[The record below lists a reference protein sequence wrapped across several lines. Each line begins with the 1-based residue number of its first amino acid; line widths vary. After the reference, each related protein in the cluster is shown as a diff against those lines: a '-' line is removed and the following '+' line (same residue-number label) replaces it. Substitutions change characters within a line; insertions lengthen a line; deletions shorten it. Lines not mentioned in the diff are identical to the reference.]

1 MRVNRFLRHKGIGT
15 RAGKE
20 CIYGRHA
27 MRAAFFG
34 YRRLLMT
41 DELKKKY
48 DSLLAALRP
57 LGRAAIAYSGGVDST
72 LLLVAA
78 VEALGRENVLAV
90 TAYDQGSPSREKAG
104 PEAFCKERG
113 IRHIILQH
121 DIFAVEGLSAN
132 PPDRCYLCKKALF
145 SEIIEEAKKQNI
157 DAVCEGTNADDTFD
171 FRPGM
176 RAIAEL
182 GVRSPLKEA
191 GLTKADIRAIS
202 GGLGLP
208 TASAPSLACL
218 ASRFSYGEAITE
230 KRLHMVDEAENFLIE
245 KGFKQVRVRIQDE
258 GRLARIEVPAP
269 DIGRLAEAPM
279 REAVAERLRTLGF
292 TYVTLDLLGFRS
304 GSMNETL
311 SPEEKKEALG
321 K

>member
-113 IRHIILQH
+113 IRHIILQS
-121 DIFAVEGLSAN
+121 DEI
-132 PPDRCYLCKKALF
+132 LF
-145 SEIIEEAKKQNI
+145 RMLF
-157 DAVCEGTNADDTFD
+157 G
-171 FRPGM
+171 
-176 RAIAEL
+176 
-182 GVRSPLKEA
+182 
-191 GLTKADIRAIS
+191 
-202 GGLGLP
+202 
-208 TASAPSLACL
+208 
-218 ASRFSYGEAITE
+218 
-230 KRLHMVDEAENFLIE
+230 NFLGKFIDLFATSIIM
-245 KGFKQVRVRIQDE
+245 KINR
-258 GRLARIEVPAP
+258 PAL
-269 DIGRLAEAPM
+269 IGQI
-279 REAVAERLRTLGF
+279 F
-292 TYVTLDLLGFRS
+292 SNF
-304 GSMNETL
+304 
-311 SPEEKKEALG
+311 
-321 K
+321 